1 MLSDYDCKFNYHNR
15 LPNHRSCHIPM
26 AYSLIFLHEPKPT
39 LKSLSHRQMQ
49 PHTNRLFR
57 LNIYR
62 INNKIIIIFVY
73 YHLLNGPN
81 RMFLLY
87 LNELMQKN
95 K

>member
-57 LNIYR
+57 L
-62 INNKIIIIFVY
+62 IIFVY